1 MHEHAPRE
9 AALLERTLKNGMHDP
24 KILHSFQL
32 GKTSNPRGTGPRDE
46 LPKSYA
52 FAQDDPNL
60 PDIEVFVH
68 DDRLPQPLRTRD
80 GHLPQQC
87 VLGAGP
93 HGDSHSRTRGHSFAQ
108 QVRSCALKMFFR
120 PKTKKMYCF

>member
-68 DDRLPQPLRTRD
+68 DHGKTIDYPSHYEPGTGIYHSSVYSVPDHTEIPIHAPEGTRLPSKYEAV
-80 GHLPQQC
+80 H
-87 VLGAGP
+87 
-93 HGDSHSRTRGHSFAQ
+93 
-108 QVRSCALKMFFR
+108 
-120 PKTKKMYCF
+120 